1 MFVSKKLLGRVPTV
15 TILSTTAIGDHS
27 VDLIPGK
34 YEFTIMAGGGA
45 GTCGYAIR
53 TGTYSGRAQGGV
65 GGTIILVASVS
76 DDITITAHVGGPGSG
91 HGSQDFSAAG
101 AGWTAG
107 SGESSYI
114 TDGTNSA
121 FVCEGGTGASFY
133 ASSNASGTGT
143 VGVAGG
149 TSSESNIPQISLIRI
164 AKNSADNPIVGG
176 ASAQYLRNT
185 YAPAIGETIDPVN
198 GGIYQP
204 GSASGSGG
212 RNGVNGIKGG
222 IIIKRLP

>member
-1 MFVSKKLLGRVPTV
+1 MFVSKKLLGKIPAI

-45 GTCGYAIR
+45 GTCGYSIR
-53 TGTYSGRAQGGV
+53 TGTYSGMAQGGV
-65 GGTIILVASVS
+65 GGTITLVASVS
-76 DDITITAHVGGPGSG
+76 SDITIVAHVGGPGSG
-91 HGSQDFSAAG
+91 HGSHDFSATG

-107 SGESSYI
+107 SGEPSYI
-114 TDGTNSA
+114 TDGTNNA

-133 ASSNASGTGT
+133 ADSNSSGVGTL
-143 VGVAGG
+143 GVAGS

-164 AKNSADNPIVGG
+164 VKNSADNPIVGG
-176 ASAQYLRNT
+176 TSAQYLRNT
-185 YAPAIGETIDPVN
+185 YAPAIGKVIDPVN

-204 GSASGSGG
+204 GSASGNGG
-212 RNGVNGIKGG
+212 RTGINGIKGG

>member
-1 MFVSKKLLGRVPTV
+1 MFVSKKLLGKIPTV
-15 TILSTTAIGDHS
+15 TILSTTSVGDHS

-45 GTCGYAIR
+45 GACGYAIR

-65 GGTIILVASVS
+65 GGTIILVASVN

-114 TDGTNSA
+114 TDGTNNA

-133 ASSNASGTGT
+133 ADTNASGVGT
-143 VGVAGG
+143 VGVAGS
-149 TSSESNIPQISLIRI
+149 TSVVNNIPQISIIRVI
-164 AKNSADNPIVGG
+164 KNSSDSPIVGG
-176 ASAQYLRNT
+176 SSAQFLRNT
-185 YAPAIGETIDPVN
+185 YAPDIGKNIDPVN